1 MSYINL
7 INDFWDQN
15 EIQIFKAGEQRLYF
29 YILKVLNKSGWRK
42 QVNRTNAF
50 IQGELGM
57 SYNSLK
63 RAREGLRARGMIH
76 FKSKNGVAN
85 VIYSLEPF
93 ADENPASGTPADS
106 DSGTDTTPPPSPDR
120 PIKKALSTLLSDS
133 PPSETYSPDKDNP
146 PDDGID
152 RNWPDLKRNLN
163 ELKVLPGDY
172 QKIVQL
178 SNYGRISHPVWKAF
192 HEISRRKG
200 SKDAVKNPGSWILW
214 YIKENPPV
222 AAAPAVP
229 APSTPPPEPPAPDID
244 DFIPPDDGA
253 ERDWEKLKSRLKEL
267 QCPWRG
273 IQIIGELSGY
283 GKTDSPVWDALE
295 KSCNR
300 SKPNIKSLPHGAWII
315 DYIRKNSS

>member
-85 VIYSLEPF
+85 VIYSLESFP
-93 ADENPASGTPADS
+93 DENPVPNKSSEPVP
-106 DSGTDTTPPPSPDR
+106 DTTPAPSTDR
-120 PIKKALSTLLSDS
+120 PVKKALSALLSDNQ
-133 PPSETYSPDKDNP
+133 PPEAYNPDKDTP

-152 RNWPDLKRNLN
+152 RNWADLKRNLN
-163 ELKVLPGDY
+163 ELNIPPDKY
-172 QKIVQL
+172 REIVQL
-178 SNYGRISHPVWKAF
+178 SNYGQKYHPVWKAF
-192 HEISRRKG
+192 DEIRKKKG
-200 SKDAVKNPGSWILW
+200 TKSAIQQPGPWILW
-214 YIKENPPV
+214 YIKQ
-222 AAAPAVP
+222 ARP
-229 APSTPPPEPPAPDID
+229 APVVPVPSPPPLEPSAPDID
-244 DFIPPDDGA
+244 EFIPPDDGV

-267 QCPWRG
+267 ECPWRG
-273 IQIIGELSGY
+273 IQLIGELSGY

-295 KSCNR
+295 KSRNR
-300 SKPNIKSLPHGAWII
+300 SKLNIKNIPHGAWII